1 MQIVPLLLHAAV
13 LKCKKW
19 HLINDK
25 SLTLLPSII
34 WNLERGEWLELL
46 KLSNLQVFG
55 SRIGKFIVNLQT
67 LTKCNEFMAHENN
80 LSIGVF
86 IDGGYYAKINEGFAE
101 KREVNLRGLLEYI
114 CQRIS
119 KEGEIERKYLYV
131 TECHYY
137 RGRYRANEA
146 KSKNLLY
153 DERKFEDMLIEN
165 DVIFHYKHLRTDPRG
180 GVIEKG
186 VDTWFALDTYELT
199 LFRQFDYV
207 VLISGDAD
215 HEMLARKLKALKT
228 HVILLTWDPANT
240 ASTSRFLKEEVCSH
254 FDMNRAV
261 SEDNNLLKYL
271 TI

>member
-1 MQIVPLLLHAAV
+1 MSH
-13 LKCKKW
+13 
-19 HLINDK
+19 D
-25 SLTLLPSII
+25 
-34 WNLERGEWLELL
+34 
-46 KLSNLQVFG
+46 
-55 SRIGKFIVNLQT
+55 
-67 LTKCNEFMAHENN
+67 NN

-86 IDGGYYAKINEGFAE
+86 IDGGYYAKINEGFSGY
-101 KREVNLRGLLEYI
+101 KEVNLKALLDYI
-114 CQRIS
+114 CKRIS
-119 KEGEIERKYLYV
+119 KEENIERRKLFI
-131 TECHYY
+131 TESHYY
-137 RGRYRANEA
+137 RGRYRAAEA
-146 KSKNLLY
+146 KTKNLLF

-165 DVIFHYKHLRTDPRG
+165 DVIFHYKHLRTNPNG

-186 VDTWFALDTYELT
+186 VDTWFALDTYEMT

-254 FDMNRAV
+254 FDMNSAIA
-261 SEDNNLLKYL
+261 EDSTLLKTL

>member
-1 MQIVPLLLHAAV
+1 MGH
-13 LKCKKW
+13 
-19 HLINDK
+19 D
-25 SLTLLPSII
+25 
-34 WNLERGEWLELL
+34 
-46 KLSNLQVFG
+46 
-55 SRIGKFIVNLQT
+55 
-67 LTKCNEFMAHENN
+67 NN

-86 IDGGYYAKINEGFAE
+86 IDGGYYAKINEGFTGR
-101 KREVNLRGLLEYI
+101 KEVNLKGLLNYI
-114 CQRIS
+114 CSRIS
-119 KEGEIERKYLYV
+119 EDENIERRRLYV

-137 RGRYRANEA
+137 RGRYRALEA
-146 KSKNLLY
+146 KTKNLLY
-153 DERKFEDMLIEN
+153 DERRFEDMLIEN

-186 VDTWFALDTYELT
+186 VDTWFALDTYEMT
-199 LFRQFDYV
+199 LYREFDFV

-254 FDMNRAV
+254 IDMNRAIA
-261 SEDNNLLKYL
+261 EDETLLKTL